1 MQCAAPVR
9 RMIRAGRIR
18 GSRPRRGCNAEGI
31 VGVVWA
37 FCLGLAAASGALV
50 GQFWG

>member
-9 RMIRAGRIR
+9 RMIRAGV
-18 GSRPRRGCNAEGI
+18 GHDQDEDAMAEGI
-31 VGVVWA
+31 IGVVWA